1 LTGEIRA
8 GQLQTPLNLGRLT
21 VRQWLEVLAMPNR
34 NEKWFRRP
42 ACWWFARRVAKA
54 LALNTRGEVR
64 TDGLVLER
72 FQNRLQIEWRA
83 RQVHPWEK
91 GLAGSRE
98 AELFAKQCLEDTSA
112 AIDRLF
118 EKLPEI
124 EFIDFTVLDPES
136 SAAIVRGA
144 VSRTEAEVA
153 QSPSPGMRVR
163 NLGARYRL
171 SNWRFEPL
179 S

>member
-1 LTGEIRA
+1 
-8 GQLQTPLNLGRLT
+8 
-21 VRQWLEVLAMPNR
+21 M
-34 NEKWFRRP
+34 
-42 ACWWFARRVAKA
+42 

-64 TDGLVLER
+64 TDGLALER

-83 RQVHPWEK
+83 RQVHPWDW
-91 GLAGSRE
+91 GLGGSRE
-98 AELFAKQCLEDTSA
+98 AELFAKQCFEDTSA

-118 EKLPEI
+118 RKIPEI
-124 EFIDFTVLDPES
+124 ESIDFTVLDPES
-136 SAAIVRGA
+136 SAAIVQGT
-144 VSRTEAEVA
+144 VSRTEAKVA
-153 QSPSPGMRVR
+153 KSGSPGMRVR